1 MLIFKVKQ
9 SEAYTLF
16 GKTRKKLFK
25 VGLVIK
31 DTTFSWD
38 SKTNLFLWGGK
49 KSYMNRLCYSMWG
62 EQELFLLGVAGHAQ
76 SPAVGEPWWI
86 QSSEKTRDSRP
97 SLPMDAAQKRM
108 VRRGRRTGL
117 LPSPWLCHRTL
128 PIASGSVSIRWFQGQ
143 EKQEGNPCT
152 ASCSG

>member
-16 GKTRKKLFK
+16 GKIRKKLFK

-38 SKTNLFLWGGK
+38 SKTNLFLWGGM

-62 EQELFLLGVAGHAQ
+62 EPAGALSAGSCWPRTVPSCRWALVNPELWENQRLQA
-76 SPAVGEPWWI
+76 
-86 QSSEKTRDSRP
+86 
-97 SLPMDAAQKRM
+97 LPMDAAQKRM
-108 VRRGRRTGL
+108 GRRGRRTGL
-117 LPSPWLCHRTL
+117 LPSQWLCHRTL